1 MDTSTISSLLPL
13 NSLLYIPGH
22 PGKLTLDQMIKI
34 KINASV
40 YLYWEYRSHIPINA
54 LQYVQFNKYS
64 QQM

>member
-40 YLYWEYRSHIPINA
+40 YLHWEYRSHIAINA
-54 LQYVQFNKYS
+54 SQYIQKV
-64 QQM
+64 